1 MIISHTYDSL
11 ASGSDEVLPHPP
23 QLTCCDEEAQSMLHR
38 GGKNNLESLPCL
50 RSSRGLSRDRKIVMP
65 HPSCHI
71 KCQPGLGLRKR
82 ITRLVL
88 LLLMERPPQVL
99 CWDCWDC
106 WDCGSSSLGDGKTTT
121 GLVFGL
127 CVCTKSPPHDEELL
141 VNGLADRKH
150 NAHVVKRCR

>member
-1 MIISHTYDSL
+1 MPARPWATEADYTAGSSSL
-11 ASGSDEVLPHPP
+11 D
-23 QLTCCDEEAQSMLHR
+23 
-38 GGKNNLESLPCL
+38 GKTS
-50 RSSRGLSRDRKIVMP
+50 
-65 HPSCHI
+65 
-71 KCQPGLGLRKR
+71 PGLVVG
-82 ITRLVL
+82 
-88 LLLMERPPQVL
+88 L